1 MASPAH
7 EPSSREEIESR
18 IPHRAP
24 MLLVDEIVEEDETSI
39 VARKTFREDEHFVQG
54 HYPGNP
60 IVPGVILC
68 ECGAQTGALFLAKR
82 VGDAAGVP
90 VLTRLSDAR
99 FKHIVR
105 PGDTVE
111 IQVRLDEQLQNAFFM
126 TAKLLVAGKTAVR
139 FQFACALADAESP

>member
-1 MASPAH
+1 MTSAAHASGGQD
-7 EPSSREEIESR
+7 EILRR
-18 IPHRAP
+18 IPHRPP
-24 MLLVDEIVEEDETSI
+24 MLLVDEIVDENETSI
-39 VARKTFREDEHFVQG
+39 VTRKTFHADEHFVQG

-68 ECGAQTGALFLAKR
+68 ECGAQTGAIFLAKL

-111 IQVRLDEQLQNAFFM
+111 IHVSLDERLQQAFFM
-126 TAKLLVAGKTAVR
+126 TAKLLVGGKTAVR
-139 FQFACALADAESP
+139 FQFACALADAN